1 MAFSRETGTPEDLE
15 DRTEPLRCNR
25 QIWRRRP
32 ACRWSLEFAGL
43 AGYLLR
49 RVAPLCILEIL
60 VHATTSVERSDP
72 RVWFEITLPPEEV
85 LHAQL
90 HRLPAGWNN
99 PMRLHPATVGIGDKW
114 LRTGQRLAL
123 RVPSAI
129 VPGSWNYLLNPLHSA
144 FRFARWTKPAPL
156 DLDDRLIS
164 GMQS

>member
-1 MAFSRETGTPEDLE
+1 MKPARLK
-15 DRTEPLRCNR
+15 
-25 QIWRRRP
+25 IWRIERSR
-32 ACRWSLEFAGL
+32 FAATAKSGEGARL
-43 AGYLLR
+43 AGGRWNSPGSPVIYCGESL
-49 RVAPLCILEIL
+49 PLCILEIL

-114 LRTGQRLAL
+114 LRTGQRPAL